1 MRYAVFFTPPPDNPL
16 TIEAS
21 SWLGRDAYTGK
32 EVTRPAVEGL
42 TADEIA
48 RLTAE
53 PCRYGF
59 HATLKAPFRLA
70 EGLSEDEL
78 CESFR
83 RFAPQIEP
91 VADLTLAVGRL
102 GPFFALVPSGPV
114 QELDR
119 LAGDVVRAFEPFRA
133 PLGDDEIARRNPD
146 RLTERQRRHL
156 AEWGYPYVFEDFRF
170 HMTLTGPVA
179 NPADSQIEKI
189 LEDRFAQI
197 LRTPL
202 AVSALSLFIERWPGA
217 AFTVKASV
225 AIGGAAIRNTD

>member
-1 MRYAVFFTPPPDNPL
+1 MRYAVFFTPPPDHPL

-32 EVTRPAVEGL
+32 AVTLPVVEGL
-42 TADEIA
+42 AAEEIV

-70 EGLSEDEL
+70 DGLSEDEF

-83 RFAPQIEP
+83 RLAPKIEP

-102 GPFFALVPSGPV
+102 GPFFALVPSGPS

-119 LAGDVVRAFEPFRA
+119 LAGDVVRVFEPFRA
-133 PLGDDEIARRNPD
+133 PLGDDEIARRKPD
-146 RLTERQRRHL
+146 RLTERQRRNL
-156 AEWGYPYVFEDFRF
+156 AEWGYPYVFDDFRF

-179 NPADSQIEKI
+179 DTDATRIEKI
-189 LEDRFAQI
+189 LDDRFAQI

-202 AVSALSLFIERWPGA
+202 AVSTLSLFIEPRPGA
-217 AFTVKASV
+217 PFTVKASV
-225 AIGGAAIRNTD
+225 AIGGAARRNSD